1 MAQTLYKFSE
11 VKYNGD
17 ITVAGGFPHPK
28 QGVIMKKTII
38 TIIVLAALVGV
49 LALSLTACEPT
60 EKVVVVGYTIYEP
73 MNYFE
78 NNELVGFDTELAKAV
93 FQELGYTV
101 EFKEINWDNKYI
113 DLNSGNIDCIW
124 NGFTSNGAEDDGTPK
139 SNLVDFSYKY
149 MVNRQCVVVQSSN
162 NATTFDELNNKAVT
176 GVAESGSAG
185 EDYIESN
192 ISDCTLKTAPT
203 QMTAINEVN
212 AGTCTF
218 AVVDF
223 LLANSIIGQGNFAN
237 LKIINELNS
246 EDEQYAIGFRKG
258 DDLRNKVNEVLQ
270 KFLEDGTTRGI
281 AEKYGLENAII
292 TDYSVLG

>member
-1 MAQTLYKFSE
+1 
-11 VKYNGD
+11 
-17 ITVAGGFPHPK
+17 
-28 QGVIMKKTII
+28 MKKTII

-49 LALSLTACEPT
+49 LAFSLTACDP
-60 EKVVVVGYTIYEP
+60 KDDNVIVVGYTIYSP

-93 FQELGYTV
+93 FAELGYDV
-101 EFKEINWDNKYI
+101 VFKEINWENKYI

-124 NGFTSNGAEDDGTPK
+124 NGFTSNGEDDGTPR
-139 SNLVDFSYKY
+139 NQLVDFSYKY
-149 MVNRQCVVVQSSN
+149 MVNRQSVIVRADN
-162 NATTFDELNNKAVT
+162 TATTFDELNNSAIT

-185 EDYIESN
+185 ESYIKDN
-192 ISDCTLKTAPT
+192 IAGCTLKTATT

-212 AGTCTF
+212 SGTSTF

-223 LLANSIIGQGNFAN
+223 LLANSIIGQGNFTN

-246 EDEQYAIGFRKG
+246 ADEQYAIGFRKG

-270 KFLEDGTTRGI
+270 KFIEDGTTRAI

>member
-1 MAQTLYKFSE
+1 
-11 VKYNGD
+11 
-17 ITVAGGFPHPK
+17 
-28 QGVIMKKTII
+28 MKKTII
-38 TIIVLAALVGV
+38 AIIVLAALVGV
-49 LALSLTACEPT
+49 LALSLTACDPT

-101 EFKEINWDNKYI
+101 EFKEINWENKYI

-124 NGFTSNGAEDDGTPK
+124 NGFTSNGDDNGTPK
-139 SNLVDFSYKY
+139 SDLVDFSYKY

-162 NATTFDELNNKAVT
+162 NATTFGELNNKAVT
-176 GVAESGSAG
+176 GVAENGSAG

-192 ISDCTLKTAPT
+192 IADCTLKSAPT

-212 AGTCTF
+212 AGTSTF

>member
-1 MAQTLYKFSE
+1 
-11 VKYNGD
+11 
-17 ITVAGGFPHPK
+17 
-28 QGVIMKKTII
+28 MKKTII

-49 LALSLTACEPT
+49 LALSLTACDPT

-101 EFKEINWDNKYI
+101 EFKEINWENKYI

-124 NGFTSNGAEDDGTPK
+124 NGFTSNGDNNGTPK
-139 SNLVDFSYKY
+139 SDLVDFSYKY

-176 GVAESGSAG
+176 GVAENGSAG

-192 ISDCTLKTAPT
+192 ISDCTLKSATT

-212 AGTCTF
+212 AGTSTF

-223 LLANSIIGQGNFAN
+223 LLATSIIGQGNFAN

-270 KFLEDGTTRGI
+270 KFLEDGTTRGHCREVRPRERNHNRLFRARLI
-281 AEKYGLENAII
+281 AK
-292 TDYSVLG
+292 D

>member
-101 EFKEINWDNKYI
+101 EFKEINWENKYI

-124 NGFTSNGAEDDGTPK
+124 NGFTSNGDDNGTPK
-139 SNLVDFSYKY
+139 SDLVDFSYKY

-176 GVAESGSAG
+176 GVAENGSAG

-192 ISDCTLKTAPT
+192 ISDCTLKSATT

-258 DDLRNKVNEVLQ
+258 DDLRNRVNEVLQ